1 MSFTCPVLHI
11 SFVICVL
18 QKRDHGIE
26 FSDLNEAVTQT
37 DFILNDNGHK
47 TKMKLIAGFLGIGQ
61 NPETGALRPIL
72 GWLTAVPSPKI
83 LAQNTEYEL

>member
-1 MSFTCPVLHI
+1 
-11 SFVICVL
+11 
-18 QKRDHGIE
+18 
-26 FSDLNEAVTQT
+26 LNEAVTQA
-37 DFILNDNGHK
+37 DFILNDKGNK

-83 LAQNTEYEL
+83 SEGNTEYEL